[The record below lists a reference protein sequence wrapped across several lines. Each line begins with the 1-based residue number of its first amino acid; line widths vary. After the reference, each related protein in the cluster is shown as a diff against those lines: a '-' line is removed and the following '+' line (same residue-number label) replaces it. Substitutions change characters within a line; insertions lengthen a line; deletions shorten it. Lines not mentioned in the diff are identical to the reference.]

1 MTRMQLK
8 LTEPTCP
15 RLADLKDQAKQRTHD
30 ERPAY
35 PGGKFN
41 KDGLCTRHATIRLCR
56 VTNAGT
62 YKKYQ
67 ILHKVCSKCDTT
79 TAQQQHS
86 SLAARA
92 RDHPSRHSESNL
104 LRYEE
109 RAQGGIVSR
118 TTPSGE
124 STDSKDESGVALDP
138 PSHHHRKWERRSRL
152 KGRNNGEVKRSRQKR
167 SHSRPRKVV
176 VRKQSS
182 MTKEGDDDTSP
193 NMSSPPLPSVEDM
206 IKDIT
211 ITAPL
216 KDLPSVNIEK
226 NDVLPADDDDA
237 TLPTLPLS
245 QCSEL
250 SSQSS
255 QLPSANL
262 KQQIR
267 DLSGL
272 LLKVQMKD
280 SADKLSAIIQDDHSS
295 STGVQS
301 QSEENSWNTIRDDAS
316 ASYLHR
322 KSKRDQSSTRR
333 VAFRE
338 YLETREYL
346 ESSPVQEWR

>member
-1 MTRMQLK
+1 
-8 LTEPTCP
+8 
-15 RLADLKDQAKQRTHD
+15 
-30 ERPAY
+30 
-35 PGGKFN
+35 
-41 KDGLCTRHATIRLCR
+41 
-56 VTNAGT
+56 
-62 YKKYQ
+62 
-67 ILHKVCSKCDTT
+67 
-79 TAQQQHS
+79 
-86 SLAARA
+86 
-92 RDHPSRHSESNL
+92 
-104 LRYEE
+104 
-109 RAQGGIVSR
+109 
-118 TTPSGE
+118 
-124 STDSKDESGVALDP
+124 
-138 PSHHHRKWERRSRL
+138 
-152 KGRNNGEVKRSRQKR
+152 
-167 SHSRPRKVV
+167 
-176 VRKQSS
+176 
-182 MTKEGDDDTSP
+182 MTKEGDDDTS

-255 QLPSANL
+255 QLPSAHL

-280 SADKLSAIIQDDHSS
+280 SADKLSAIIQDENSSS

-301 QSEENSWNTIRDDAS
+301 QSEANSWNTIRDDAS
-316 ASYLHR
+316 ASYLQR

>member
-1 MTRMQLK
+1 MQ

-35 PGGKFN
+35 PGAKFN
-41 KDGLCTRHATIRLCR
+41 MDGLCIRHPTIRLCK

-67 ILHKVCSKCDTT
+67 ILHKVCSICDTT
-79 TAQQQHS
+79 TTQQQNS
-86 SLAARA
+86 SLRAA

-109 RAQGGIVSR
+109 RAQAQGGIVSR
-118 TTPSGE
+118 TTPSGK
-124 STDSKDESGVALDP
+124 STDEIRVALDP
-138 PSHHHRKWERRSRL
+138 PSHHREWERRSRP
-152 KGRNNGEVKRSRQKR
+152 KKRTGEVKRSSRKR

-182 MTKEGDDDTSP
+182 MTKEGDDDTSS
-193 NMSSPPLPSVEDM
+193 MSPLVEDI

-226 NDVLPADDDDA
+226 NDILPADDDDA

-255 QLPSANL
+255 QLPSAHL

-280 SADKLSAIIQDDHSS
+280 SADKLSAIIQDENYS
-295 STGVQS
+295 STGF
-301 QSEENSWNTIRDDAS
+301 QSESESKKSWNNVCDDAS

-346 ESSPVQEWR
+346 ESSLVQGWR

>member
-1 MTRMQLK
+1 MQLK

-15 RLADLKDQAKQRTHD
+15 RLADLKDQAKQRTHHD

-35 PGGKFN
+35 PGAKFN
-41 KDGLCTRHATIRLCR
+41 MDGLCTRHATIRLCR

-79 TAQQQHS
+79 TKTTQQQQHS
-86 SLAARA
+86 SLA

-104 LRYEE
+104 KRLEE

-124 STDSKDESGVALDP
+124 STDSKDP

-152 KGRNNGEVKRSRQKR
+152 KGRNGEVKRSSRKR

-182 MTKEGDDDTSP
+182 MTKEGDDDTSS
-193 NMSSPPLPSVEDM
+193 MSPLVEDI

-226 NDVLPADDDDA
+226 NDVLPADDDDGA

-255 QLPSANL
+255 QLPSAHL

-295 STGVQS
+295 SSTGVQS
-301 QSEENSWNTIRDDAS
+301 QSEANSWNTIRDDAS
-316 ASYLHR
+316 ASYLNR